1 MSGDIFEYEVRM
13 NELNKKILRELTTNS
28 RQSDRLISKK
38 LKITQPTV
46 SRLRKKLEKDGL
58 IERYTLIP
66 NLEKIDIEFVTFITL
81 QWKDYSQAK
90 KLEEFNHFLKH
101 DKRVLFSAPGEGF
114 EDKTK
119 IIMTFHKNYRSY
131 ELFLREIRANWKDYV
146 ESMDSFLVSTSNI
159 ITNFDFNI
167 ISRIDE

>member
-1 MSGDIFEYEVRM
+1 ETYQDIMM
-13 NELNKKILRELTTNS
+13 NELAKNLLRELTLNS
-28 RQSDRLISKK
+28 KQSDRVISKK

-46 SRLRKKLEKDGL
+46 SRLRKKLENDGL
-58 IERYTLIP
+58 IEKYTLIP
-66 NLEKIDIEFVTFITL
+66 NLEKLGIEFVTFITL
-81 QWKDYSQAK
+81 QWKDYSQVK
-90 KLEEFNHFLKH
+90 ELEEFNHFLKC

-167 ISRIDE
+167 INRIDE

>member
-1 MSGDIFEYEVRM
+1 M
-13 NELNKKILRELTTNS
+13 
-28 RQSDRLISKK
+28 
-38 LKITQPTV
+38 
-46 SRLRKKLEKDGL
+46 
-58 IERYTLIP
+58 
-66 NLEKIDIEFVTFITL
+66 
-81 QWKDYSQAK
+81 
-90 KLEEFNHFLKH
+90 
-101 DKRVLFSAPGEGF
+101 LFSAPGEGF

-167 ISRIDE
+167 INRIDE